1 MAGEDAPLVPE
12 GDDSLADEPVWG
24 GELAADDEFED
35 VDQVVSPSLW
45 ERVLGWIINSRTL
58 DVKRLEMLSE
68 AVMQNPKSAV
78 NYVFRGEEYLR
89 AGETELAAA
98 DFETALELAQKQF
111 EQDDWGL
118 VSQTLRDQAERGLE
132 LAQRASK
139 SKRK

>member
-12 GDDSLADEPVWG
+12 GDDSLADEPGWG
-24 GELAADDEFED
+24 IESAVDDEFED
-35 VDQVVSPSLW
+35 AGQVVSASLW
-45 ERVLGWIINSRTL
+45 ERVLGWIISNRTL
-58 DVKRLEMLSE
+58 DIKRLEMLSD

-89 AGETELAAA
+89 AGETELAAL

-118 VSQTLRDQAERGLE
+118 VSQALRDQAERGLE